1 MLVTTVVS
9 SETSINR
16 YWVAS
21 EGTRSSDS
29 MGGIRLGAVGAGVL
43 GTATLRGDWFI
54 LGWWS
59 SRGMMFAGGLNGV
72 VSGVVVG
79 TLRGAGARG
88 STLRGGAGDSS
99 VAVLVVKMST
109 ICRSAWDWE
118 SVQGA
123 NGDFGLG
130 LLRAWTMS

>member
-1 MLVTTVVS
+1 
-9 SETSINR
+9 
-16 YWVAS
+16 
-21 EGTRSSDS
+21 
-29 MGGIRLGAVGAGVL
+29 
-43 GTATLRGDWFI
+43 
-54 LGWWS
+54 
-59 SRGMMFAGGLNGV
+59 MFAGGLNGV

-99 VAVLVVKMST
+99 AAVLVVKMST
-109 ICRSAWDWE
+109 ICRSASDWE

-130 LLRAWTMS
+130 LWRAWTMS